1 MLNKRSLFD
10 YTPPSKGIPMARA
23 SVRSAKRG
31 PTAYFRRK
39 ERLLRI
45 SIRRVVKTHTF
56 YWTVLSLVAL
66 NTLCVAIVHHN
77 QPLWLSNFLCE
88 SLQKASRNI
97 SFSEL
102 SLYHILIV
110 WFETYMWRLLIPDY
124 AEFLFLALF
133 LTEMFL
139 KMYSLGPR
147 LYFHSSFNRF
157 DCSVSSPSASLLLI
171 QLPVFVIFHRLG
183 TLSLFSPRPT
193 LTPISVYTHLF
204 LCAPCISI

>member
-1 MLNKRSLFD
+1 
-10 YTPPSKGIPMARA
+10 MARA
-23 SVRSAKRG
+23 SIRSAKRG

-56 YWTVLSLVAL
+56 YWTVLGLVAL

-77 QPLWLSNFLCE
+77 QPHWLSTFLCE
-88 SLQKASRNI
+88 SFHLEIWTHTAPEVVLNYGL
-97 SFSEL
+97 SFKIFVSM
-102 SLYHILIV
+102 V
-110 WFETYMWRLLIPDY
+110 PDY

-157 DCSVSSPSASLLLI
+157 DCSVSTP
-171 QLPVFVIFHRLG
+171 R
-183 TLSLFSPRPT
+183 LSLSRSPRVC
-193 LTPISVYTHLF
+193 LSQKSNC
-204 LCAPCISI
+204 LCS

>member
-66 NTLCVAIVHHN
+66 NTLCVAIVHHK
-77 QPLWLSNFLCE
+77 QPPWLSNFLCE
-88 SLQKASRNI
+88 SLQNAS
-97 SFSEL
+97 
-102 SLYHILIV
+102 
-110 WFETYMWRLLIPDY
+110 
-124 AEFLFLALF
+124 
-133 LTEMFL
+133 
-139 KMYSLGPR
+139 
-147 LYFHSSFNRF
+147 
-157 DCSVSSPSASLLLI
+157 
-171 QLPVFVIFHRLG
+171 
-183 TLSLFSPRPT
+183 
-193 LTPISVYTHLF
+193 
-204 LCAPCISI
+204 